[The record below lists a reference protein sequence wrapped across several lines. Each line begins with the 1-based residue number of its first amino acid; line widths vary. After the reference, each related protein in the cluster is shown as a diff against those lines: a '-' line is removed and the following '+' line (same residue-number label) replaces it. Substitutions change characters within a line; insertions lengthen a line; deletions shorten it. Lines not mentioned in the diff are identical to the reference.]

1 MAMTLLEMAKSVS
14 DPLTAAV
21 IEEFAEGDI
30 IRNVPFENINGTGVH
45 YNREEAL
52 PGIGY
57 RGINESYDESTGV
70 LNPQSEALM
79 IAGGDLDVDRALVD
93 MNGPARRTS
102 EERSKVKALRLAW
115 ERNFIKG
122 DSSLNPRVP
131 DGLQVRVRG
140 SQLISN
146 SNAGAALSLGKL
158 DTTISQVENATHII
172 MSRKMRDL
180 LTAASRGTA
189 TGGYIQY
196 EQDEFGRKVGMY
208 AGLPILIDSVSNP
221 VLPFN
226 ETSPDG
232 STSTVCNSIYVVSF
246 GDRMLT
252 GIQGAVD
259 GSYGISV
266 RDLGELNTKPVF
278 RTRVDWYNAIAIYNG
293 FSVARLYGILD
304 AAVVA

>member
-1 MAMTLLEMAKSVS
+1 MAMTLLEMSKSIS
-14 DPLTAAV
+14 DPLTKAV

-30 IRNVPFENINGTGVH
+30 LRNIPFENISGSGVH
-45 YNREEAL
+45 YNREESL

-57 RGINESYDESTGV
+57 RGVNESYDESTGV

-102 EERSKVKALRLAW
+102 EEKSKVKALRLAW

-122 DSSLNPRVP
+122 DSSVNPRVP

-140 SQLISN
+140 TQLIAN
-146 SNAGAALSLGKL
+146 ANAGAALSLGKL
-158 DTTISQVENATHII
+158 DSTISQVDDATHVI

-180 LTAASRGTA
+180 LTAASRGVS

-196 EQDEFGRKVGMY
+196 EQDEFGRKVAMY
-208 AGLPILIDSVSNP
+208 GGLPILIDSISNP
-221 VLPFN
+221 VLPFS

-232 STSTVCNSIYVVSF
+232 TSSTLCSSIYVVSF
-246 GDRMLT
+246 GDRKLT
-252 GIQGAVD
+252 GIQGAV
-259 GSYGISV
+259 GGVYGISV
-266 RDLGELNTKPVF
+266 RDLGELNVKPVF

-293 FSVARLYGILD
+293 YSVARLAGILD
-304 AAVVA
+304 APVVA

>member
-30 IRNVPFENINGTGVH
+30 IRNIPFENVNGTGVH
-45 YNREEAL
+45 YNREESL

-57 RGINESYDESTGV
+57 RGINESYDEGTGV

-140 SQLISN
+140 SQLIAN
-146 SNAGAALSLGKL
+146 SNTGAALSLGKL
-158 DTTISQVENATHII
+158 DTTISQVEDATHII

-180 LTAASRGTA
+180 LTAASRGTQ

-196 EQDEFGRKVGMY
+196 EQDAFGRKVGMY
-208 AGLPILIDSVSNP
+208 GGLPILIDSVSNP

-232 STSTVCNSIYVVSF
+232 ATSTVCNSIYVVSF
-246 GDRMLT
+246 GDRKLT
-252 GIQGAVD
+252 GIQGAVN

-304 AAVVA
+304 APVVA